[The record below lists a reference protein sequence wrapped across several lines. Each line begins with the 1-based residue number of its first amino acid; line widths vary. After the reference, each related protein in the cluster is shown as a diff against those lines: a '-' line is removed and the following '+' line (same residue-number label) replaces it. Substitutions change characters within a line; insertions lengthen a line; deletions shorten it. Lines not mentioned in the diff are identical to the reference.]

1 MAVLNYVFAVLGG
14 AKSEE
19 TPRPAAEG
27 AGAYCKLAIVWL
39 HSVSI
44 ACVCTY
50 WMHFSCIELSSVFR
64 HCWLGDRKGIWPV
77 NGLRIGILVMMII
90 KWSQCI
96 WLHTFYSS
104 GCHHCHFHHI
114 LRGMWIYSKLKFCNL
129 WHNCY
134 SKLMLI
140 YNFHKTV
147 FQRDSCL
154 YSCVKVQCI
163 VIGPVC
169 GWVCGSFATIT
180 RNCMHQSSANW
191 VCR

>member
-104 GCHHCHFHHI
+104 GCHHRHFHHI

-140 YNFHKTV
+140 YSFIYNLQLNLQF
-147 FQRDSCL
+147 
-154 YSCVKVQCI
+154 KVNCGFEAALMSADDI
-163 VIGPVC
+163 VL
-169 GWVCGSFATIT
+169 SD
-180 RNCMHQSSANW
+180 
-191 VCR
+191 VCRWQCTVRHW